1 MKINKIK
8 GTNLDPD
15 HENQI
20 KKKRRIPKKK
30 NTKKNQTNKQTKK
43 KGKQGLTSHQE
54 RPNRNFQHFSTG
66 IIFLIPVKKI
76 KK

>member
-1 MKINKIK
+1 MKIKLNKNEEYLKKKTLKKIK
-8 GTNLDPD
+8 
-15 HENQI
+15 
-20 KKKRRIPKKK
+20 
-30 NTKKNQTNKQTKK
+30 QTNKQTKK

-66 IIFLIPVKKI
+66 IIFLIPVKK